1 MKSGMHPVIS
11 IITCTY
17 NCARYLEKALRSVE
31 EQTYP
36 YIEHIFNDSYS
47 TDSTL
52 QIIKDYVVRNR
63 QRYPIRFMQSPANG
77 VANALNLA
85 TLKAKGDLIHYLH
98 GDDYYYQKDSLE
110 KAANY
115 FIHHP
120 EAVWLTGNF
129 LVELEGRKLVI
140 PHTHLLKLNPER
152 AISAMNFI
160 HHENTFVRREIM
172 ETYGG
177 FNENKLSVVEYGLWL
192 RLIRD
197 HKPLI
202 VNDVFTVFIIHK
214 GSTST
219 GNVFKFSKAILRA
232 FHTQHE
238 EKVFPFIGHYPGT
251 SSYRIYRKMLRFFK
265 RSMALIDFGFF
276 RT

>member
-1 MKSGMHPVIS
+1 MNSVSPKIS

-17 NCARYLEKALRSVE
+17 NSAHFLHQALQSVE

-36 YIEHIFNDSYS
+36 NIEHIFNDAFS
-47 TDSTL
+47 TDGTL
-52 QIIKDYVVRNR
+52 DIIKDYIRRNKH
-63 QRYPIRFMQSPANG
+63 RYPIKFMQSPSRG

-85 TLKAKGDLIHYLH
+85 TLKASGDIVHYLH
-98 GDDYYYQKDSLE
+98 GDDYYYRNNSLE
-110 KAANY
+110 KAAAHFVENPA
-115 FIHHP
+115 I
-120 EAVWLTGNF
+120 AWLTGNF
-129 LVELEGRKLVI
+129 LVEIEGRKLVI

-160 HHENTFVRREIM
+160 HHENTFVRRDFIQL
-172 ETYGG
+172 YGG
-177 FNENKLSVVEYGLWL
+177 FNEDRRSVVEYGLWL

-219 GNVFKFSKAILRA
+219 GNIFRFSKALMRA

-238 EKVFPFIGHYPGT
+238 EKVIPLIGYYSNKPY
-251 SSYRIYRKMLRFFK
+251 YRNYRRFLKIFK
-265 RSMALIDFGFF
+265 RFLALLDFDYFF
-276 RT
+276 L